1 MLYITYMFIRD
12 VFWGWV
18 MEYRK
23 LISFGKNSY
32 VVSLPKNWVRQ
43 NKLKKG
49 DLVYI
54 EENVSNL
61 VLQPRPSESGEEKE
75 ITIQIDGKSKKRIQR
90 EIISA
95 YIQNYKTIKFVGNDV
110 KEKAMDIQGFVQ
122 NLVALE
128 IIEQDSKRV
137 TTKDFLNLNDISID
151 QILRKMDAITRSML
165 KDCRE
170 MFDEDKS
177 ENIYHRDNDVNKF
190 RFLIFRIIWFGME
203 SPSVVLKKLNL
214 RQHDLFNY
222 WWLSFSIESIADYIK
237 RIARLMKE
245 TKLPAKEREEFT
257 NLLAQIEIMY
267 EEIMK
272 AYYTKNLEIAHKV
285 VEERF
290 EIIKRCDDFYKKNR
304 DVSLIGYLVY
314 NTKSLI
320 VSIHSIGRIVYQGIP
335 G

>member
-1 MLYITYMFIRD
+1 
-12 VFWGWV
+12 
-18 MEYRK
+18 
-23 LISFGKNSY
+23 
-32 VVSLPKNWVRQ
+32 
-43 NKLKKG
+43 
-49 DLVYI
+49 
-54 EENVSNL
+54 
-61 VLQPRPSESGEEKE
+61 
-75 ITIQIDGKSKKRIQR
+75 
-90 EIISA
+90 
-95 YIQNYKTIKFVGNDV
+95 
-110 KEKAMDIQGFVQ
+110 MDIQGFVQ